1 MSIREMISQ
10 IDSLAK
16 KEYGRGATEQQIA
29 DAERAL
35 EVRFPASYRAFLAK
49 YGWAQIHHDP
59 IFGVGPS
66 VPSVYRLVRKTRLE
80 RYDAEPNIPHHLVP
94 VMNDGAGNHYCL
106 DTANFRGDE
115 CPVVFWDH
123 DCREGADQTPS
134 QVSPSFDQW
143 LIDLIVD
150 NPCKDDP

>member
-1 MSIREMISQ
+1 MISQ

-49 YGWAQIHHDP
+49 YGWAYIYYDP

-66 VPSVYRLVRKTRLE
+66 VPPEFELVRHTLDE
-80 RYDAEPNIPHHLVP
+80 RYDFEPNIPLHLIP

-106 DTANFRGDE
+106 DTADFRGDE

-123 DCREGADQTPS
+123 DCREGSEQTPFQAS
-134 QVSPSFDQW
+134 LSFDRW
-143 LIDLIVD
+143 IIDRVVN
-150 NPCKDDP
+150 NPCKDEP